1 MTCFTCGTMI
11 TTLRGEVA
19 VEALSIGDRVVTRDN
34 GLKTIRRIS
43 RRDFGYGQMSAA
55 PHLQPMLIGMGALGK
70 GLPERDMLVSPGLRL
85 LVAGDRMPI
94 GPMSAL
100 GKGEALVAAR
110 HLVDMRGIRPCQ
122 VLGVSYVHV
131 LLDRHEVLL
140 ANGLWAEAFQAADHS
155 LGAVGN
161 AQRTELAELFPALE
175 KTRGEARV
183 ARPGA

>member
-70 GLPERDMLVSPGLRL
+70 GLPERDMLVSPNLRMR
-85 LVAGDRMPI
+85 VGAEHFPI
-94 GPMSAL
+94 SGVQVPGAQ
-100 GKGEALVAAR
+100 EALVAAKN
-110 HLVDMRGIRPCQ
+110 LANSGSIRPCS
-122 VLGVSYVHV
+122 VLGVSYVLIEFDQTECV
-131 LLDRHEVLL
+131 L
-140 ANGLWAEAFQAADHS
+140 ANGTWAEAFCQSDDHA
-155 LGAVGN
+155 GAGTN
-161 AQRTELAELFPALE
+161 AQRNELRELFPGRSNSRTIGQSA
-175 KTRGEARV
+175 
-183 ARPGA
+183 